1 VSVEIG
7 LLYSRIRR
15 DEKLLLSE
23 LRDRGHEVRKV
34 DVRDTTFGVGAAGDS
49 TAVGDAGDDTENET
63 TDAGDDTEEATDAT
77 SALAGCDVVL
87 DRCLATSRSMY
98 TTRFAEAY
106 DLPVVNDPA
115 TARVCADKVETSLAL
130 AEAGI
135 PTPETRVAF
144 DTESALAAVESFG
157 YPCVLKPV
165 VGSWGR
171 LMAKLEGRAAA
182 EAVLEH
188 KATLGHYEHKVFYVQ
203 NFVEKPGRDLRVL
216 VCGTEPVAAMS
227 RSGDH
232 WLTNAKQ
239 GADTA
244 AFELDDRAAELAT
257 AAAEAVGGGLL
268 GVDLMEVGAAED
280 ADAVDSDADPAGSD
294 ADPADSDADPADS
307 DADAETESR
316 YTVHEV
322 NHTVEFKALNDAVGR
337 DVPATVVD
345 WLETTH
351 GAADEA
357 GDTDETGDAD
367 ETGDTDDTREVIA
380 E

>member
-1 VSVEIG
+1 MSVEIG

-15 DEKLLLSE
+15 DDKLLLSE

-34 DVRDTTFGVGAAGDS
+34 DVRDTTFAVGAAGD
-49 TAVGDAGDDTENET
+49 TGEATVDDTDDTER
-63 TDAGDDTEEATDAT
+63 ATDAV

-87 DRCLATSRSMY
+87 DRCLATSRSVY
-98 TTRFAEAY
+98 TTRFAAAY
-106 DLPVVNDPA
+106 DVPIVNDPE

-130 AEAGI
+130 AAAGV

-171 LMAKLEGRAAA
+171 LLAKLEGRAAA

-232 WLTNAKQ
+232 WLTNAKR
-239 GADTA
+239 GAETA

-268 GVDLMEVGAAED
+268 GVDLMEVGGD
-280 ADAVDSDADPAGSD
+280 G
-294 ADPADSDADPADS
+294 
-307 DADAETESR
+307 ESE

-322 NHTVEFKALNDAVGR
+322 NHTVEFEALNDAVET

-351 GAADEA
+351 GAGA
-357 GDTDETGDAD
+357 
-367 ETGDTDDTREVIA
+367 DDTGQVIV